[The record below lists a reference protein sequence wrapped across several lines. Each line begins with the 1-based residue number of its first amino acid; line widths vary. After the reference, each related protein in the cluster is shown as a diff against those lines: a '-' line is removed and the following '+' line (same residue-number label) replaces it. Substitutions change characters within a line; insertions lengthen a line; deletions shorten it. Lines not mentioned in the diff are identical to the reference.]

1 MTTSISDALARGP
14 SAAQH
19 LVRTHDLYPHV
30 KSGDLT
36 IRKSQVAVLHR
47 RKTAATYQSQT
58 LPSTG
63 LQSAGFVD
71 IRLTGAD
78 VLAGITLRM
87 TYKNDTGAQLALWN
101 ARWAWYLFD
110 HIDILAENGST
121 VLERLEP
128 EALSKAW
135 LQLPPSAHERVKQ
148 GLQAGPGDGSGNP
161 AAMNDG
167 TSRSLFFP
175 LLGCALTSQ
184 EIPPFALNSPIIIRA
199 YFRGASAFTGPF
211 TATMIPNGTAGLTIS
226 AFDALVNGYQHDA
239 SERADLAR
247 RYAMAGLRSPPLD
260 IRFARPGFQRTQETF
275 TNEGL
280 LNIRLSS
287 VQGLITSMSVVLQ
300 KIYTAG
306 FGYGLYGTAQKI
318 DLLDEQGSSLYGSP
332 LSFGDIQI
340 TQAISDGNVS
350 DDNLQKILPI
360 PIGGESG
367 EEAGQIHG
375 YVPMTG
381 HHQLQLSASPG
392 EYTVT
397 VIYRSVAHM
406 RVEKSHLTVHSS

>member
-1 MTTSISDALARGP
+1 MTTTISNALARGP

-19 LVRTHDLYPHV
+19 LVRTHELYPHV

-36 IRKSQVAVLHR
+36 LRKSQVAVLHR

-63 LQSAGFVD
+63 LQNAGFVD
-71 IRLTGAD
+71 IRLSGAD
-78 VLAGITLRM
+78 VLSGITLRM
-87 TYKNDTGAQLALWN
+87 TYRNDTGGQLQRWN
-101 ARWAWYLFD
+101 ARWAYYIFD

-121 VLERLEP
+121 VLERIEP
-128 EALSKAW
+128 EHLSKKW
-135 LQLPPSAHERVKQ
+135 LQLPPTAHERVKH
-148 GLQAGPGDGSGNP
+148 GLQGGPDDGNGNP

-167 TSRSLFFP
+167 TSRSLYFP
-175 LLGCALTSQ
+175 LLGSVLSSQ
-184 EIPPFALNSPIIIRA
+184 EIPAFALSSPLIIRA

-211 TATMIPNGTAGLTIS
+211 TATMIPNGVTGLTIS

-239 SERADLAR
+239 SERADLSR
-247 RYAMAGLRSPPLD
+247 RYSMAGLRSPPLD

-287 VQGLITSMSVVLQ
+287 VQGLVTSMSVILQ
-300 KIYTAG
+300 KIYSAG
-306 FGYGLYGTAQKI
+306 FGYGLYASPTKI

-332 LSFGDIQI
+332 LSFGDIQV

-375 YVPMTG
+375 YVPMAG
-381 HHQLQLSASPG
+381 HHQLQLTAAPG
-392 EYTVT
+392 DYTVT
-397 VIYRSVAHM
+397 VVYRTVAHI
-406 RVEKSHLTVHSS
+406 RVEKAHLTVHSS